1 MLTKSFRLVK
11 ALQNKSRFFSLA
23 SSSSTTSS
31 ESSSIP
37 VSSSLLTSSSNP
49 SVRTPREADVIPAR
63 KLIKP
68 RKRPT
73 QMQRPTEQLVR
84 IIYVTIL
91 IV

>member
-1 MLTKSFRLVK
+1 
-11 ALQNKSRFFSLA
+11 
-23 SSSSTTSS
+23 
-31 ESSSIP
+31 
-37 VSSSLLTSSSNP
+37 
-49 SVRTPREADVIPAR
+49 VIPAR

-73 QMQRPTEQLVR
+73 QMQRPTEQLVC